1 MRYVTSCIISSVFFV
16 ETVVTFEVPT
26 GTILLY
32 SGNLTTLPNK
42 THHWLLC
49 DGSAVSRSTYKDL
62 FDVIGITYGAG
73 NGLLT
78 FNLPDFRGRF
88 PMGSNGGVLTTGGA
102 ASHTLTVP
110 EIPAHLHGSGT
121 LQTLTAGAHS
131 HGYSDPG
138 HNHGGSTGSSSYSS
152 GSLGMSSGGGA
163 GDDNGAHSHA
173 IPTGVTGISISS
185 AGDHT
190 HTVQGSTDSV
200 GGNQPFDMIPP
211 YQSIHY
217 IIRT

>member
-1 MRYVTSCIISSVFFV
+1 M
-16 ETVVTFEVPT
+16 PP

-42 THHWLLC
+42 THHWLFC
-49 DGSAVSRSTYKDL
+49 DGSAVSRNTYKDL
-62 FDVIGITYGAG
+62 FDVIGTTYGPG
-73 NGLLT
+73 NGLTT
-78 FNLPDFRGRF
+78 FHLPDFRARF
-88 PMGSNGGVLTTGGA
+88 PMGSNGGSLTTGGA
-102 ASHTLTVP
+102 SSHTLTVA
-110 EIPAHLHGSGT
+110 EIPTHSHGSGT

-138 HNHGGSTGSSSYSS
+138 HNHGGSTGSSAYSS
-152 GSLGMSSGGGA
+152 GTFAMMASGGA
-163 GDDNGAHSHA
+163 GNDNGAHSHS
-173 IPTGVTGISISS
+173 ISTDYTYISILS

-190 HTVQGSTDSV
+190 HTVQGSTGAA
-200 GGNQPFDMIPP
+200 GGNQPFDMRPP